1 MFRFAQHDRK
11 EPSTASSAAD
21 RDHLT
26 IRLVIVSEIVL
37 CRFALDHIEKELLE
51 LLVSRAGPKR
61 LHDVELKIAAK
72 ARTQF
77 TIACEAKFVAA
88 FAEMQVCHRPDEAN
102 ALFPTGNLVV
112 RGRTVRPK
120 FRLWNQTPVQRFH

>member
-1 MFRFAQHDRK
+1 MFRCAQHARK

-77 TIACEAKFVAA
+77 TIACEAKSVAA
-88 FAEMQVCHRPDEAN
+88 FAEMQVCHCTDQAD
-102 ALFPTGNLVV
+102 GVV
-112 RGRTVRPK
+112 RTS
-120 FRLWNQTPVQRFH
+120 NEA

>member
-11 EPSTASSAAD
+11 EASIANSAAD

-26 IRLVIVSEIVL
+26 IRLVIISEIVL
-37 CRFALDHIEKELLE
+37 CRFALDYIEKELPQLRIT
-51 LLVSRAGPKR
+51 RAGPQR
-61 LHDVELKIAAK
+61 FHDVELQIAAETW
-72 ARTQF
+72 TQF
-77 TIACEAKFVAA
+77 PVTCEAKFVAA

-120 FRLWNQTPVQRFH
+120 FRLRNQTPVQ